1 MKIITEKYCFLRL
14 AYLFL
19 IVYSR
24 VDMDDN
30 YDIARNSYLI
40 EDNDDKADNE
50 VVTSDE
56 PQSDVIDFIYPF

>member
-1 MKIITEKYCFLRL
+1 
-14 AYLFL
+14 
-19 IVYSR
+19 
-24 VDMDDN
+24 MDDN

-56 PQSDVIDFIYPF
+56 THSDVTDFIYPF